1 MQNGKC
7 RVTKEFISKD
17 TSNTL
22 PLIPSPQG
30 RGENIS
36 PLPWRE
42 RARVRGCCLT
52 YDPISKNIRKERS
65 GKSASCISGHGF
77 TLIELIVVLFI
88 VSLVMAVLLPSFA
101 GFGENKLKS
110 EAREMA
116 SILRYMNDSAITRK
130 ETYSLKFDLDKN
142 IVFWEGPDGEKA
154 KKFDDVTG
162 VTSESKGMVSK
173 GELIFFF
180 DPLGVR
186 ENLDVHLSRDNK
198 NMIVSINHLSG
209 RVKIEDE
216 SEGPKD

>member
-1 MQNGKC
+1 
-7 RVTKEFISKD
+7 
-17 TSNTL
+17 
-22 PLIPSPQG
+22 
-30 RGENIS
+30 
-36 PLPWRE
+36 
-42 RARVRGCCLT
+42 
-52 YDPISKNIRKERS
+52 
-65 GKSASCISGHGF
+65 
-77 TLIELIVVLFI
+77 
-88 VSLVMAVLLPSFA
+88 MAVLLPSFA

-142 IVFWEGPDGEKA
+142 IVSWKGPDGEKA
-154 KKFDDVTG
+154 KEFDDMTG

-198 NMIVSINHLSG
+198 NMVVSINHLSG

-216 SEGPKD
+216 SEETENETGNEQEK

>member
-1 MQNGKC
+1 MQNGEC

-17 TSNTL
+17 ISNTL

-30 RGENIS
+30 SGKNIS

-42 RARVRGCCLT
+42 RARVRGHFLT
-52 YDPISKNIRKERS
+52 DDPISENIGSE
-65 GKSASCISGHGF
+65 KSTSCSCEYGF
-77 TLIELIVVLFI
+77 TLIELVVVLFI
-88 VSLVMAVLLPSFA
+88 ISLITAVLLPSFA

-116 SILRYMNDSAITRK
+116 SILRYMSDSAITRK
-130 ETYSLKFDLDKN
+130 EAYSLKFDLDRN
-142 IVFWEGPDGEKA
+142 IVSWNGPDGEKA

-180 DPLGVR
+180 DPLGAR
-186 ENLDVHLSRDNK
+186 ENLDVHMSRDNK
-198 NMIVSINHLSG
+198 DMIVSLNRLSG

-216 SEGPKD
+216 SERTKN

>member
-1 MQNGKC
+1 MQNGRC
-7 RVTKEFISKD
+7 RV
-17 TSNTL
+17 
-22 PLIPSPQG
+22 
-30 RGENIS
+30 
-36 PLPWRE
+36 
-42 RARVRGCCLT
+42 
-52 YDPISKNIRKERS
+52 KNIKEERP
-65 GKSASCISGHGF
+65 GKSAFSISGHGF

-116 SILRYMNDSAITRK
+116 SILRYMNDSSITRK

-142 IVFWEGPDGEKA
+142 IVSWNGPDGEKA
-154 KKFDDVTG
+154 KEFDDVTG
-162 VTSESKGMVSK
+162 VTSESKGMVSE
-173 GELIFFF
+173 GEVIFFF

-216 SEGPKD
+216 SEGTENENGNEHEK